1 MATAVIRAST
11 NAASI
16 QKAALEFLDAPN
28 PIWIGYADSGLQYG
42 YEFVDENG
50 NKIDTLTI
58 DKYVNRVQDSKRE
71 MASKLIG
78 N

>member
-1 MATAVIRAST
+1 M
-11 NAASI
+11 
-16 QKAALEFLDAPN
+16 
-28 PIWIGYADSGLQYG
+28 SGFISEQI
-42 YEFVDENG
+42 DENG